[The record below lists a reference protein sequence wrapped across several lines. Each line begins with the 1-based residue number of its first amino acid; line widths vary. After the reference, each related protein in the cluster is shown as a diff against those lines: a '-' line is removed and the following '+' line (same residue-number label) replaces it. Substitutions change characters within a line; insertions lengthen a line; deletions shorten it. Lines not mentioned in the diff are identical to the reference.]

1 MFDLE
6 EELDRL
12 RTVLD
17 AQQIE
22 YALCGGMAMAV
33 HGAPRATIDIDL
45 LIDGEDQAR
54 IESIAV
60 SLGYKIKAKP
70 MSFSDGA
77 IEIRRISKIDPV
89 DGEVL
94 MLDLLLV
101 TPAVASAWE
110 TREKRL
116 WGGRQ
121 LGVVSKE
128 GLVLLKMFRS
138 SDQDHADIA
147 RLREEQ

>member
-1 MFDLE
+1 VFDLE
-6 EELDRL
+6 QELDRL
-12 RTVLD
+12 RTALD

-45 LIDGEDQAR
+45 LIDGEDEAR
-54 IESIAV
+54 IEDTAV

-101 TPAVASAWE
+101 TPAVTSAWE

-116 WGGRQ
+116 WGGRP

>member
-1 MFDLE
+1 VFDLE

>member
-6 EELDRL
+6 QELDKL
-12 RTVLD
+12 RTELD
-17 AQQIE
+17 ARLIE

-45 LIDGEDQAR
+45 LIGGDDQER
-54 IESIAV
+54 IEIAAAP
-60 SLGYKIKAKP
+60 LGYKIKAKP
-70 MSFSDGA
+70 MSFSGGA

-110 TREKRL
+110 TREMRL
-116 WGGRQ
+116 WGGRP

-128 GLVLLKMFRS
+128 GLVMLKMFRS
-138 SDQDHADIA
+138 SDQDRADIA
-147 RLREEQ
+147 RLREQQ